1 MSCAGVNCSNSSK
14 QQPFAADFLSRSA
27 LRIPPPIPFASVG
40 RAHARWRQR
49 QTLLELDDHLL
60 NDIGISRADAL
71 REARRPF
78 WK

>member
-14 QQPFAADFLSRSA
+14 QQPLVADFLSRSA
-27 LRIPPPIPFASVG
+27 LRIPPPLPFAAFG

-49 QTLLELDDHLL
+49 QTLLELDDRLL

>member
-1 MSCAGVNCSNSSK
+1 MSCAGAQCSNSSK
-14 QQPFAADFLSRSA
+14 QPLAAGFLSRSA
-27 LRIPPPIPFASVG
+27 LSIPPPIPFAALG

-49 QTLLELDDHLL
+49 QALLELDDRLL